1 MLNKKIALSGLLALL
16 SGVAMSAH
24 AYTGEKL
31 AKDAK
36 ISLQTAQSIALKTYP
51 GKIVK
56 VELEREAGGSGLRYT
71 FDMQKKGQEPHEVGI
86 DAATGK
92 VLADGSDMD

>member
-1 MLNKKIALSGLLALL
+1 MLNKKIVLSALIALV
-16 SGVAMSAH
+16 SSVAMSAH
-24 AYTGEKL
+24 AYTGENL
-31 AKDAK
+31 AKNAK
-36 ISLQTAQSIALKTYP
+36 ITLQTARAIALKTYP

-71 FDMQKKGQEPHEVGI
+71 FDMQKKGREAHEVGI

-92 VLADGSDMD
+92 VLADGADMD